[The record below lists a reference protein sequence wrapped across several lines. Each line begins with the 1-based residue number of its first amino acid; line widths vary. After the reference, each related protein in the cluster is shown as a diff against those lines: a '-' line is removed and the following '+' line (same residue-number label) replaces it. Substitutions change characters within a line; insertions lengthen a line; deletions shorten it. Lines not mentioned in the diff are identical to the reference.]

1 MYVRLK
7 KALYGILK
15 AELLLWENFSNNLM
29 NKWGLKLN
37 PYERCVAN
45 KTINRRQCTILWH
58 VDELK
63 ISHVDSNVV
72 DDIIGILDK

>member
-1 MYVRLK
+1 
-7 KALYGILK
+7 
-15 AELLLWENFSNNLM
+15 M
-29 NKWGLKLN
+29 NKCGLKLN

-58 VDELK
+58 VGELK

-72 DDIIGILDK
+72 DDIIELLDREYGKVIETPHMLHQGKTHD